1 MKRLSNPRTGIQQGE
16 IELFADFKDGGDM
29 WTGTG
34 ARERRKG
41 ILFDEV
47 FASVPSVQVSISLWD
62 MDTSAAIR
70 AELVAEK
77 VSKHGFDIVFRTW
90 ADSKVA
96 RVRVAWTVIGELPYE
111 DDWDIK

>member
-16 IELFADFKDGGDM
+16 IELFADFRDGGEM

-34 ARERRKG
+34 ARERRKA
-41 ILFDEV
+41 ILFDEA
-47 FASVPSVQVSISLWD
+47 FSSVPVAQVAISLWD

-77 VSKHGFDIVFRTW
+77 VTREGFDIVFRTW
-90 ADSKVA
+90 SDSRIA
-96 RVRVAWTVIGELPYE
+96 RVRVVWTVIGELSFE
-111 DDWDIK
+111 DDWDVK